1 MLVIDFC
8 SHEAAKFACETW
20 HYSRCLPCG
29 KLFRIGCW
37 EFNNFIGVIVFGR
50 GASPHLLTKYKLK
63 RDEGCELV
71 RVALN
76 KHKTPVSK
84 IVSIALKLL
93 RRSNPGLKLV
103 VSFAD
108 PKQNHHGGIYQ
119 AGNWIYTGDSNP
131 TIELY
136 VNKRWQHMRGGFYQK
151 TANTK
156 RRTMPGK
163 HRYVMPL
170 DKTTR
175 KQIEP
180 LAKPYPKRNACKV

>member
-8 SHEAAKFACETW
+8 GNDAMQYACMKW
-20 HYSRCLPCG
+20 HYSKCVPRG
-29 KLFRIGCW
+29 KVIKFGCW
-37 EFNNFIGVIVFGR
+37 ENQQFIGVVLFGHS
-50 GASPHLLTKYKLK
+50 ASPYVMKPYGLK
-63 RDEGCELV
+63 QHQGCELV

-84 IVSIALKLL
+84 IVSIALKIL

-108 PKQNHHGGIYQ
+108 PAQNHHGGIYQ

-136 VNKRWQHMRGGFYQK
+136 VNKRWQHMRRAWYTK

-175 KQIEP
+175 KRIEP
-180 LAKPYPKRNACKV
+180 LAKPYPKQNACKV